1 MSLVQILF
9 IVFGVVFVPYVLSDG
24 VRTLRELFNDA
35 KK

>member
-1 MSLVQILF
+1 MSFIQILF
-9 IVFGVVFVPYVLSDG
+9 IAFGIVFVPYVLSDG